1 MIGITLGITQRIK
14 QSMKKSIALH
24 FARSIYV
31 KENPDTELLST
42 SDKIKVKIHLVN
54 MIMFVWRSCVSKE
67 IVRLKK
73 EFEQRDNLK

>member
-1 MIGITLGITQRIK
+1 
-14 QSMKKSIALH
+14 MKKSIALH

-31 KENPDTELLST
+31 KENTDTELLST

-54 MIMFVWRSCVSKE
+54 MILFVWRSCVSKE